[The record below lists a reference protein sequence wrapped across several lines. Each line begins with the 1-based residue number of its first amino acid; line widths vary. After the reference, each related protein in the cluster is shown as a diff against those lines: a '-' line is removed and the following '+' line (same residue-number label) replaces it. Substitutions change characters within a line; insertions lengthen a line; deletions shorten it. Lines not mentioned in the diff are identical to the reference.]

1 MIGPSPFEL
10 LPESISTEAGREYC
24 GDNGKENSQSR
35 IVPEGVERSQAAIL
49 NRNLARLGAD
59 LLGHPIPDEVQAATI
74 FTQADL
80 FDREPIEVVQSNRVI
95 LGDLDAAE
103 MRIIG
108 ERNYSFA
115 GQRADSFSQLALYCE
130 VQRCYGDA
138 AEDRRC

>member
-1 MIGPSPFEL
+1 M
-10 LPESISTEAGREYC
+10 
-24 GDNGKENSQSR
+24 
-35 IVPEGVERSQAAIL
+35 PEGVERSEAATL

-59 LLGHPIPDEVQAATI
+59 LLGHPIADEAQAATI
-74 FTQADL
+74 YSQAEL

-95 LGDLDAAE
+95 LADRDAAE

-115 GQRADSFSQLALYCE
+115 GQRTDSFSQLALYCE

-138 AEDRRC
+138 AEDGRC